1 MIPITSKQIKPL
13 DIELVIE
20 VTEMLSNYLLD
31 RCLVKILHASLI

>member
-1 MIPITSKQIKPL
+1 MIPITNRQIKPL
-13 DIELVIE
+13 DIELVAE

>member
-20 VTEMLSNYLLD
+20 VTETLSNYFLD